1 VETPADNVN
10 QRPDAVIPS
19 PVREVRLSEAA
30 VTPPSHNVEGAAAA
44 ATGPDSSA
52 ALGKSSL
59 EAMSSQGKEKLDLS
73 LESINLESLHEALQT
88 RLFESQEIAKTLAN
102 KQQVSLSTY
111 S

>member
-1 VETPADNVN
+1 M
-10 QRPDAVIPS
+10 
-19 PVREVRLSEAA
+19 RLSEAA